1 MKRKATIKIE
11 IEDFAIKRVWAKSDD
26 DEYRRIILL
35 PGDSEVLVK
44 MLTKIIKT
52 SMSIFK
58 PRRAVIEADMEMD
71 DDTEKA

>member
-1 MKRKATIKIE
+1 MTRKATIKIE
-11 IEDFAIKRVWAKSDD
+11 IEDLTIKRVWAKSDD

-35 PGDSEVLVK
+35 PGDSEALVK
-44 MLTKIIKT
+44 LLSNIIVT
-52 SMSIFK
+52 HTTLFK